1 MKSAVETLNPTR
13 VKLTVEVPFDELK
26 PSLDAA
32 YRSIGGQIQ
41 VPGFRKGKVPPR
53 IIDQR
58 VGRGAVL
65 QEAINEALPGFYR
78 QAVTESEVRPLGQ
91 PEVEVTEVPEAAGS
105 NLLFTAEVD
114 VRPSIELPDFSTL
127 AVTVDDVEV
136 TDADVDARL
145 EALRERFGTLVPV
158 ERPVQEG
165 DVLSLDL
172 RATIG
177 EEEIET
183 VTGHTYQMGS
193 GQLLEGTDEA
203 VLGAS
208 AGESRTFTTTLAG
221 GEHQGEEAQVA
232 VTVVSVKVRELPD
245 ADDDFAQL
253 ASEFDT
259 LEELRADLRARA
271 EEEKGFEQGVQARD
285 KVLEALLEAVEVPV
299 PESLVEAEVHQHL
312 ENESRLE
319 DEAHRAEVDVEA
331 RKALRAQLLL
341 DAVVEREQVRV
352 EQGELVEYIVAQAP
366 RYGMDP
372 NAFAKAME
380 QSGQLPAVVA
390 EVARRKALAVVLERA
405 VVTDASG
412 NRVSMGDE
420 DEGAEEAAAGGAA
433 AEDAAAEDGA
443 AQAGAAEGGAAQ
455 DGAGAVEV
463 AVPDAADAAGATG
476 AAVEVEAPAVE
487 EPATEEP
494 AAETAVV
501 EAPPAEEPVVE
512 ESVVEAPPATKP
524 RASRARTPKAA
535 AAATTA
541 VESPE
546 ASESSKATGAA
557 EETAPAPKRTRAAR
571 KPATEATA
579 TAEPVAPAE

>member
-319 DEAHRAEVDVEA
+319 DQAHRAEVDVEA

-433 AEDAAAEDGA
+433 AEGGA
-443 AQAGAAEGGAAQ
+443 AQAGAAEGGA
-455 DGAGAVEV
+455 GAAEV

-476 AAVEVEAPAVE
+476 AAVVVEAPAVK

-512 ESVVEAPPATKP
+512 EPVVEAPPATKP

-541 VESPE
+541 VES
-546 ASESSKATGAA
+546 SESSESSEATGAA

>member
-1 MKSAVETLNPTR
+1 VKSAVETLNPTR

-319 DEAHRAEVDVEA
+319 DQAHRAEVDVEA

-433 AEDAAAEDGA
+433 AEGGA
-443 AQAGAAEGGAAQ
+443 AQAGAAEGGA
-455 DGAGAVEV
+455 GAAEV

-476 AAVEVEAPAVE
+476 AAVVVEAPAVK

-512 ESVVEAPPATKP
+512 EPVVEAPPATKP

-541 VESPE
+541 VES
-546 ASESSKATGAA
+546 SESSESSEATGAA